1 MTSENHFEKLLYRLI
16 ALAVLAAALFFVC
29 RIVYAGIIALPYPKE
44 LLEPSN
50 IALTNTFLQGRS
62 PYTLSSLEWEVPPVN
77 YDYPFLNSLI
87 AAAIAKITCCSSV
100 TAHFVISLISIIGS
114 GIVGALMIKDQSRTP
129 IAPAMA
135 AIMFMF
141 CHWRFGYISAA
152 PDDLG
157 LFITI
162 LTMYLAVNPKVKNKP
177 LCCSLGITLAFYTK
191 QYFVVIAAGI
201 FVYLLFY
208 SRKEAFKLAIWT
220 CAINAAIAAVITEF
234 WPLYWTKAFLFTYL
248 GTVVGGGT
256 ELSTFFEQFK
266 YLFIAFAALFIVIIV
281 AAVMA
286 VRRLRKNNEKLKNV
300 KILENDALAFC
311 AINSFVM
318 LVPLFILGRNDGA
331 FLSYFLQLWLPSI
344 SITALICLER
354 MKPDDSLEP
363 SDSQRSS
370 ASEESSETISSNV
383 SGKTNKYNQTG
394 LVYIAIYAMIAVTSI
409 YFGFGKLPLHIL
421 TPEEI
426 SNWEKAYSYVDEY
439 AKEGE
444 VFYSRSLAYKAFAA
458 GSSDCVYGHDG
469 EVSDW
474 TIKGLE
480 RAGVPVEHFPYIRKI
495 VDQNIAFR
503 QKQQQMAE
511 NGDFALISAEKDEQ
525 FNPFCDDAPL
535 QMGYQTLESL
545 DLQLG
550 NMPYEVVF
558 YTPNSTL

>member
-1 MTSENHFEKLLYRLI
+1 MNLEDKTLRILYKLI
-16 ALAVLAAALFFVC
+16 ALAVLLAGIFFVC

-50 IALTNTFLQGRS
+50 IALTNTFLQGKS
-62 PYTLSSLEWEVPPVN
+62 PYTLSSLDWEVPPVN

-87 AAAIAKITCCSSV
+87 AASIAKITCCTSV
-100 TAHFVISLISIIGS
+100 TAHFVISLLCIIGS
-114 GIVGALMIKDQSRTP
+114 GILGALMIKDHTRTP
-129 IAPAMA
+129 IGPALA

-157 LFITI
+157 LFISL
-162 LTMYLAVNPKVKNKP
+162 LTMYVAVNREVDHKP
-177 LCCSLGITLAFYTK
+177 FWCAIGITLAFYTK
-191 QYFVVIAAGI
+191 QYFVFIAAGI
-201 FVYLLFY
+201 FVYMLLY

-220 CAINAAIAAVITEF
+220 CAINAAIAAIITEF

-248 GTVVGGGT
+248 GTVVGGGAQ
-256 ELSTFFEQFK
+256 LSTFFEQFK

-281 AAVMA
+281 AAVMGI
-286 VRRLRKNNEKLKNV
+286 RRLRQNNERLRNV
-300 KILENDALAFC
+300 RIVENDALAFC

-354 MKPDDSLEP
+354 MKQMENVKSRDSIE
-363 SDSQRSS
+363 
-370 ASEESSETISSNV
+370 NV
-383 SGKTNKYNQTG
+383 NSTEQERHIRNEM
-394 LVYIAIYAMIAVTSI
+394 LYICFYALIAATSI

-426 SNWEKAYSYVDEY
+426 SNWEKAYAYVDEY

-444 VFYSRSLAYKAFAA
+444 VFYSRSLAYKAFAN
-458 GSSDCVYGHDG
+458 GSPYCVYGHDG

-474 TIKGLE
+474 TITGLE
-480 RAGVPVEHFPYIRKI
+480 RAGFPVEHFPYIRKI

-503 QKQQQMAE
+503 KKQQQMAE
-511 NGDFALISAEKDEQ
+511 NGEFVLISAEKFEQ

-535 QMGYQTLESL
+535 QMGYQPLESL

-550 NMPYEVVF
+550 NMPYEVVL
-558 YTPNSTL
+558 YTP

>member
-1 MTSENHFEKLLYRLI
+1 MNLEDKTLKILYKLI
-16 ALAVLAAALFFVC
+16 ALAVLLAAVFFVC

-50 IALTNTFLQGRS
+50 IALTNTFLQGKS
-62 PYTLSSLEWEVPPVN
+62 PYTLSSLDWVVPPVN

-87 AAAIAKITCCSSV
+87 AASIAKITCCTSV
-100 TAHFVISLISIIGS
+100 TAHFVISLLCIIGS
-114 GIVGALMIKDQSRTP
+114 GILGALMIKDHTRTP
-129 IAPAMA
+129 IAPALA

-157 LFITI
+157 LFISL
-162 LTMYLAVNPKVKNKP
+162 LTMYVAVNREVNHKP
-177 LCCSLGITLAFYTK
+177 FWCAIGITLAFYTK
-191 QYFVVIAAGI
+191 QYFVFIAAGL
-201 FVYLLFY
+201 FVYMLLY

-220 CAINAAIAAVITEF
+220 CSINAAIAAVITEF

-248 GTVVGGGT
+248 GTVVGGGAQ
-256 ELSTFFEQFK
+256 LSTFFEQFK

-281 AAVMA
+281 AAVMGI
-286 VRRLRKNNEKLKNV
+286 RRLRQNNGKLKNV
-300 KILENDALAFC
+300 KIKENDALAFC

-354 MKPDDSLEP
+354 MKP
-363 SDSQRSS
+363 
-370 ASEESSETISSNV
+370 EENNKTGRPNV
-383 SGKTNKYNQTG
+383 I
-394 LVYIAIYAMIAVTSI
+394 YICIYALIAMTSI

-439 AKEGE
+439 AQEGE
-444 VFYSRSLAYKAFAA
+444 VFYSRSLAYRAFAN
-458 GSSDCVYGHDG
+458 GSPYCVYGHDG

-474 TIKGLE
+474 TITGLE

-503 QKQQQMAE
+503 QKQHQMAE
-511 NGDFALISAEKDEQ
+511 NGKFALISAEKYEQ

-550 NMPYEVVF
+550 NMPYEIAF
-558 YTPNSTL
+558 YTQ

>member
-1 MTSENHFEKLLYRLI
+1 MLYKMI
-16 ALAVLAAALFFVC
+16 TLAVLLAAIFFVC

-50 IALTNTFLQGRS
+50 IALTNTFLQGKS

-77 YDYPFLNSLI
+77 YDYPFLNSLV
-87 AAAIAKITCCSSV
+87 AAAIARITGCTSI
-100 TAHFVISLISIIGS
+100 TAHFIISLFSIIAS
-114 GIVGALMIKDQSRTP
+114 GIIGAVMIKDQSKTS
-129 IAPAMA
+129 IAPVLS

-162 LTMYLAVNPKVKNKP
+162 LTMYLAVNPRVKNKP
-177 LCCSLGITLAFYTK
+177 LWCSVGITLAFYTK
-191 QYFVVIAAGI
+191 QYFVFIAAGI
-201 FVYLLFY
+201 FVYMLLY
-208 SRKEAFKLAIWT
+208 SRKEAFKLTIWT
-220 CAINAAIAAVITEF
+220 CAINAAIAAIITEL

-248 GTVVGGGT
+248 GTAIGGGA
-256 ELSTFFEQFK
+256 ELSTLFEQFK

-281 AAVMA
+281 AAVMGI
-286 VRRLRKNNEKLKNV
+286 RRLRQNNEKLRNV
-300 KILENDALAFC
+300 KIMENDALAFC

-318 LVPLFILGRNDGA
+318 LAPLSILGRNDGA

-344 SITALICLER
+344 SITAILCLER
-354 MKPDDSLEP
+354 MMPEEKNETA
-363 SDSQRSS
+363 RS
-370 ASEESSETISSNV
+370 
-383 SGKTNKYNQTG
+383 G
-394 LVYIAIYAMIAVTSI
+394 AIYISIYAIIAATSV

-421 TPEEI
+421 TPGEI

-444 VFYSRSLAYKAFAA
+444 VFYSRSLAYKAFANC
-458 GSSDCVYGHDG
+458 SPYCVYGHDG

-495 VDQNIAFR
+495 VDQNKAFR
-503 QKQQQMAE
+503 KKQQQMAE
-511 NGDFALISAEKDEQ
+511 KGEFALITAEKYEL

-535 QMGYQTLESL
+535 QMGYNTLESL

-550 NMPYEVVF
+550 NMPYEAVF
-558 YTPNSTL
+558 YKPNITIYE